1 MRLDKILAHLGYGSR
16 KDVKKIIRAGHV
28 LVNGETLR
36 DDDAHVDPDIDEII
50 VGDDTLEYTE
60 KVYWLMNK
68 PQDVVSATVDP
79 RYPTVIDLLPSNA
92 GHGLFP
98 IGRLDIDTE
107 GLLVVSNDGALA
119 HRLLSPK
126 KHVDKEYEVDLAKD
140 WDPRYEMELSDG
152 ILIQDPEY
160 QCKPASVVVIDPKKI
175 RIVISEGKYH
185 QVKRMMVACDN
196 EVVHLRRIRMGGLSL
211 DPQLHPGEFRPLT
224 PLELEQLQKT
234 HG

>member
-28 LVNGETLR
+28 LVNGEILR
-36 DDDAHVDPDIDEII
+36 DDDAHVDPDNDEII
-50 VGDDTLEYTE
+50 VGDDTLEYAE

-68 PQDVVSATVDP
+68 PQDVVSATVDL
-79 RYPTVIDLLPSNA
+79 RNPTVIDLLPANA

-98 IGRLDIDTE
+98 IGRLDLDTE

-140 WDPRYEMELSDG
+140 WDPRYEMDLSTG

-185 QVKRMMVACDN
+185 QVKRMMAACDN
-196 EVVHLRRIRMGGLSL
+196 EVLRLRRIRMGGLTL
-211 DPQLHPGEFRPLT
+211 DPHLQPGEFRPLT
-224 PLELEQLQKT
+224 SLELEQIQKT